1 MSKIP
6 RTLLSFLQRAAEKR
20 AIETL
25 KYVKSRIVFFFFG
38 YYIQGGYFKTEN

>member
-1 MSKIP
+1 MSKMP

-25 KYVKSRIVFFFFG
+25 KYVKSIIVFFFVTTFREG
-38 YYIQGGYFKTEN
+38 F